1 MPLTRQSSR
10 TKLDAKPTTTARA
23 TKTSK
28 RTSGLEED
36 QQPAKRHKAANSDH
50 QTVAKHTPSQ
60 PATRKTTSQRLT
72 VGKSN
77 LESLGK
83 KTATNTT
90 LSKTRKKTT
99 TKSRAVRKKIP
110 LLDGS
115 YILKHVLKGHTEFNV
130 PVRDKDDTEDSKDIW
145 CCEFEPVA
153 SDVGPFDQQ
162 KPGELQS
169 FALCGSYTVL
179 FADPALGKYT
189 KKYTHSE
196 NQEIFYCMAWTRLEG
211 EELLDGNLFDGGDE
225 VSFCNVLAVA
235 GRLGS
240 VKLLNP
246 LQNDCYRYLFGHQ
259 KAILA
264 MTFAKTEPRWLFTAS
279 ADKTIRLWDIGSP
292 TKKMDDS
299 LCLAEFILPARSG
312 NPSAVSISYDLS
324 RLIVGCDNGDMIEF
338 NLSTSE
344 LDEYR
349 QAATKFRTDRTK
361 GSDHHTVA
369 HVKNSTKYP
378 AGDEWH
384 EGYVDDV
391 CIIGQDG
398 NKKSALYN
406 AIVSRGSADM
416 EILVWDPANSTKTDA
431 DIKLSLSWPDA
442 ADCTGLK
449 FKVIEAAREKV
460 LLAGDYDGQ
469 IFIYDIGNQKVSK
482 TLQDGSKEQFEPQRI
497 LSHSMS
503 SEMIRDVSC
512 SYDTKTI
519 VAVDNNNNVF
529 IWISSVGSR

>member
-1 MPLTRQSSR
+1 MTLTRQSSR
-10 TKLDAKPTTTARA
+10 SKLDTKPTTTRPQRV
-23 TKTSK
+23 SK
-28 RTSGLEED
+28 RINSSEED
-36 QQPAKRHKAANSDH
+36 LQPAKRHKAATSDH
-50 QTVAKHTPSQ
+50 QTSAKKTPSQ
-60 PATRKTTSQRLT
+60 PTTRRAAPQKLT
-72 VGKSN
+72 VDKSN
-77 LESLGK
+77 LVSLGK
-83 KTATNTT
+83 KKATNTT
-90 LSKTRKKTT
+90 PSKAPKKTT
-99 TKSRAVRKKIP
+99 KKTTPKGRTVRKKLP

-115 YILKHVLKGHTEFNV
+115 YTLKHVLKGHTEFNV
-130 PVRDKDDTEDSKDIW
+130 PVRDKNDTEDSKDIW

-196 NQEIFYCMAWTRLEG
+196 IQEIFYCMAWTRLEG
-211 EELLDGNLFDGGDE
+211 EELLDGSLFDDGDE
-225 VSFCNVLAVA
+225 VSHCNVLAVA

-279 ADKTIRLWDIGSP
+279 ADKTVRLWDIGSP

-299 LCLAEFILPARSG
+299 LCLAEFILPPKSG
-312 NPSAVSISYDLS
+312 DPSAVSISYDLS
-324 RLIVGCDNGDMIEF
+324 RLIVGCNNGDMIEF

-349 QAATKFRTDRTK
+349 QTARDFR
-361 GSDHHTVA
+361 SDKTIETEHHA
-369 HVKNSTKYP
+369 IPHVNSAMKYP

-398 NKKSALYN
+398 NEKSALYN
-406 AIVSRGSADM
+406 TIVSRGSADM
-416 EILVWDPANSTKTDA
+416 EILVWDPANSTRTDA
-431 DIKLSLSWPDA
+431 DIKLSLDWPDA

-449 FKVIEAAREKV
+449 FKVIEAAGQKV

-469 IFIYDIGNQKVSK
+469 IFIYDIGNQKESK
-482 TLQDGSKEQFEPQRI
+482 TLEDGSKEQFKPKRV
-497 LSHSMS
+497 SMLL
-503 SEMIRDVSC
+503 
-512 SYDTKTI
+512 
-519 VAVDNNNNVF
+519 AVNVHTSLTG
-529 IWISSVGSR
+529 IM

>member
-1 MPLTRQSSR
+1 MTLTRQSSR
-10 TKLDAKPTTTARA
+10 NNLDSKPTTGRA
-23 TKTSK
+23 TRASK
-28 RTSGLEED
+28 RISSWQED
-36 QQPAKRHKAANSDH
+36 QQPAKRHKASNSDH
-50 QTVAKHTPSQ
+50 QAAVKKIPNQ
-60 PATRKTTSQRLT
+60 PTTRRAAAQRLS
-72 VGKSN
+72 VEKSN
-77 LESLGK
+77 FEPLGK
-83 KTATNTT
+83 KKAANATP
-90 LSKTRKKTT
+90 SRSPKKTT
-99 TKSRAVRKKIP
+99 AKSHASRKKLP
-110 LLDGS
+110 LLDGT
-115 YILKHVLKGHTEFNV
+115 YILKHVLKGHTELNV
-130 PVRDKDDTEDSKDIW
+130 PVRDKEDTEDSKDIW

-153 SDVGPFDQQ
+153 SDVGPFDRQ
-162 KPGELQS
+162 KPGELQN

-196 NQEIFYCMAWTRLEG
+196 IQEIFYCMAWTRLEG
-211 EELLDGNLFDGGDE
+211 EDLLDGNLLDDGDE

-279 ADKTIRLWDIGSP
+279 ADKTVRLWDIGSP

-299 LCLAEFILPARSG
+299 LCLAEFILPPKSG
-312 NPSAVSISYDLS
+312 DPSAVSISYDLS
-324 RLIVGCDNGDMIEF
+324 RLVVGCNNGDMIEF
-338 NLSTSE
+338 NLSSAQ
-344 LDEYR
+344 LNKYR
-349 QAATKFRTDRTK
+349 QTATKFRSERTK
-361 GSDHHTVA
+361 GNKHQTVS
-369 HVKNSTKYP
+369 HVESSTKYP

-391 CIIGQDG
+391 CIVGQDG
-398 NKKSALYN
+398 DEKSALYN
-406 AIVSRGSADM
+406 TIVSRGSADM
-416 EILVWDPANSTKTDA
+416 EILVWDPANSTRTDA
-431 DIKLSLSWPDA
+431 DIKLSLDWPDA

-449 FKVIEAAREKV
+449 FKVIEAAGQKV

-469 IFIYDIGNQKVSK
+469 IYIYDIGNEKESK
-482 TLQDGSKEQFEPQRI
+482 TLEDGSKEQFEPNRI

-529 IWISSVGSR
+529 IWTSSSSRK